1 MMNKEWTLARQ
12 LLTDTWGPLLGDR
25 LNQYFETFVTM
36 LYFGLDALIF
46 LLFSVPVPIT
56 RSFLFIGSSIPYST
70 AWGSYTG
77 SPAFTPA
84 ALFGNGYLTHSSLDT
99 YSQLSPG
106 GVGSSSVTP
115 LPYQTSLTQVRL
127 QIGTLIVFDLVITM
141 TRLYTGCR

>member
-1 MMNKEWTLARQ
+1 MF
-12 LLTDTWGPLLGDR
+12 P
-25 LNQYFETFVTM
+25 
-36 LYFGLDALIF
+36 
-46 LLFSVPVPIT
+46 
-56 RSFLFIGSSIPYST
+56 GSSIPYST

-84 ALFGNGYLTHSSLDT
+84 ALFGNSYLTHSSLDT

-127 QIGTLIVFDLVITM
+127 QIEMLKVPNLVITM
-141 TRLYTGCR
+141 TRHYTGCSLEILPGTAKQQQVSQAWVADSQALNLNGLGCPLC